1 MLGRIGARIAR
12 GNNILTDVN
21 EIETNV
27 RLITV
32 PNLVPV
38 IFVCSKSPR
47 MFVDADAPGRHG
59 AAPRPDRAQQRER
72 IPRQCLGR
80 GGCARGIFRRPAPPG
95 ARDRPQSGV

>member
-32 PNLVPV
+32 SN
-38 IFVCSKSPR
+38 
-47 MFVDADAPGRHG
+47 
-59 AAPRPDRAQQRER
+59 
-72 IPRQCLGR
+72 
-80 GGCARGIFRRPAPPG
+80 
-95 ARDRPQSGV
+95 